1 MWLDFCGVLFYNN
14 CWSKR
19 LISSPTFWRT
29 LDYWHTTNCCLNIC
43 FDYGWYALE
52 NKTIIRTRS
61 VCFDALFLSYALKE
75 INNTKSISKFRNWPP
90 QTIRI
95 FVYKLNFICSQKLPT
110 WSLTIFFNIKTSIL
124 VAWVQLEKEW
134 LSLLDSFA
142 LGWNVCNSIGLNFF
156 HYNITESTAVLV
168 FIKTGNE
175 LEKCTKGA
183 VCK

>member
-29 LDYWHTTNCCLNIC
+29 RDYWHTTNCCLNIC
-43 FDYGWYALE
+43 FDYSWYALE

-75 INNTKSISKFRNWPP
+75 INNKKSISKFRNWPP
-90 QTIRI
+90 QTIQI
-95 FVYKLNFICSQKLPT
+95 FVYKLNFIVRNLTYLKLDY
-110 WSLTIFFNIKTSIL
+110 FFNIKTSIL

-142 LGWNVCNSIGLNFF
+142 LGF
-156 HYNITESTAVLV
+156 HYNITESTAVWV
-168 FIKTGNE
+168 FIKTGYE

>member
-1 MWLDFCGVLFYNN
+1 MWLDFCGVLFFNN
-14 CWSKR
+14 CWSKQ

-29 LDYWHTTNCCLNIC
+29 RDYWHTTNCCLNIC

-52 NKTIIRTRS
+52 NKTIISTRS

-75 INNTKSISKFRNWPP
+75 INIKKSISKFRNWP
-90 QTIRI
+90 
-95 FVYKLNFICSQKLPT
+95 LLDNSNFCLHVKFYSQKLNLPEA
-110 WSLTIFFNIKTSIL
+110 WLFCYNMKTSIL

-156 HYNITESTAVLV
+156 SLKHYWKYCSLS
-168 FIKTGNE
+168 FY
-175 LEKCTKGA
+175 
-183 VCK
+183 